1 MTLPKKDRLSVLDVL
16 RNGRPRRFR
25 LNQEALK
32 LLNAVQLS
40 NPIRQLLLKWSSD
53 REWEEAAFLKELQ
66 ERVPQANLTQR
77 TAILSAAAVAA
88 YHAETGW
95 PIVQILLCDDAPQ
108 FDWLARLSKCWV
120 HDGRPYKKLMPV
132 IPLHRQLRDD
142 FLKRYWAFYHKLLE
156 YKQHPTP
163 EKSTRL
169 EVEFEELFST
179 HTGYDLLDQGIAKTL
194 AKKESLLWVLKYP
207 ELPLNNNPAEL
218 LARKRVRKRDTCFGP
233 RTPEGCKAWDTFMSL
248 ADTARKLEVNFYD
261 YLRDR
266 ITGINAIPPLVN
278 LITKKAK
285 ELNLSP
291 SLLPA

>member
-1 MTLPKKDRLSVLDVL
+1 LSVLDVL

-53 REWEEAAFLKELQ
+53 CEWEEAAFLKELQ

-142 FLKRYWAFYHKLLE
+142 FLKRYWTYYHKLLE
-156 YKQHPTP
+156 YKQNPTP

-169 EVEFEELFST
+169 EVEFEQLFST

-248 ADTARKLEVNFYD
+248 ADTARKLDVNFYD

-266 ITGINAIPPLVN
+266 ITGTYAIPPLVD
-278 LITKKAK
+278 LITQKAK

-291 SLLPA
+291 SLPPA